1 MLKTF
6 SISVVFLIITS
17 ANSYSQT
24 LKEKDSLKI
33 LNVLEQQRIAW
44 NDNNIDEFMK
54 GYLKSDKLVFSGSN
68 GPVFGWNFVK
78 DRYIKTYS
86 TKELMGDLSFEIN
99 NLFSLSR
106 KVAILLGKF
115 NLQRKNEKLS
125 GYFTLIF
132 KKINGNW
139 YIAVSYTH
147 LTLPTTEYV

>member
-6 SISVVFLIITS
+6 SISVIFLIITS
-17 ANSYSQT
+17 TNSYSQS

-44 NDNNIDEFMK
+44 NDNDINEFMK

-78 DRYIKTYS
+78 DRYLKKYS

-99 NLFSLSR
+99 DLFLLTK

-139 YIAVSYTH
+139 YIVSDHTS
-147 LTLPTTEYV
+147 

>member
-1 MLKTF
+1 MLKIFSFSFTF
-6 SISVVFLIITS
+6 LYLISIS
-17 ANSYSQT
+17 SYSQN
-24 LKEKDSLKI
+24 LKEKDSLMI
-33 LNVLEQQRIAW
+33 LNVLNEQKIAW
-44 NDNNIDEFMK
+44 NDNNINKFMQ

-78 DRYIKTYS
+78 DRYLKTYS

-99 NLFSLSR
+99 DLFLITK

-132 KKINGNW
+132 KKISGNW
-139 YIAVSYTH
+139 YIVSDHTS
-147 LTLPTTEYV
+147 

>member
-1 MLKTF
+1 MLKTL
-6 SISVVFLIITS
+6 SISIVFLIITS

-44 NDNNIDEFMK
+44 NDNNINEFMK

-78 DRYIKTYS
+78 DRYLKTYS

-139 YIAVSYTH
+139 YIVSDHTS
-147 LTLPTTEYV
+147 

>member
-1 MLKTF
+1 MIKTF
-6 SISVVFLIITS
+6 SISFVFLFIVS
-17 ANSYSQT
+17 ASSYSQN

-44 NDNNIDEFMK
+44 NDNNINKFMQ

-78 DRYIKTYS
+78 ERYIKTYS

-99 NLFSLSR
+99 DLFLITK

-132 KKINGNW
+132 KKISGNW
-139 YIAVSYTH
+139 YIVSDHTS
-147 LTLPTTEYV
+147 

>member
-6 SISVVFLIITS
+6 SITFVFLIITS

-78 DRYIKTYS
+78 DRYLKTYS
-86 TKELMGDLSFEIN
+86 TKELMGYLSFEIN

-106 KVAILLGKF
+106 KVALLLGKF

-139 YIAVSYTH
+139 YIVSDHTS
-147 LTLPTTEYV
+147 

>member
-6 SISVVFLIITS
+6 SISIVFLIITS

-44 NDNNIDEFMK
+44 NDNDINEFMK

-78 DRYIKTYS
+78 DRYLKTYS
-86 TKELMGDLSFEIN
+86 NKELMGDLSFEIN

-115 NLQRKNEKLS
+115 NLQRNNEKLS

-139 YIAVSYTH
+139 YIVSDHTS
-147 LTLPTTEYV
+147 

>member
-44 NDNNIDEFMK
+44 NDNDINEFMK

-78 DRYIKTYS
+78 DRYHKTYS

-139 YIAVSYTH
+139 YIVSDHTS
-147 LTLPTTEYV
+147 

>member
-1 MLKTF
+1 MIKTS
-6 SISVVFLIITS
+6 SISFIFLFIVLAS
-17 ANSYSQT
+17 SYSQN

-44 NDNNIDEFMK
+44 NDNNINKFMQ
-54 GYLKSDKLVFSGSN
+54 GYLKSEKLVFSGSN

-78 DRYIKTYS
+78 DRYLKTYS

-99 NLFSLSR
+99 DLFLITK

-139 YIAVSYTH
+139 YIVSDHTS
-147 LTLPTTEYV
+147 

>member
-6 SISVVFLIITS
+6 SISFIFLIITS

-24 LKEKDSLKI
+24 LKKKDSLKI

-44 NDNNIDEFMK
+44 NNNDINEFMN

-68 GPVFGWNFVK
+68 GPIFGWNFVK
-78 DRYIKTYS
+78 VRYLKRYS
-86 TKELMGDLSFEIN
+86 TKELMGYLSFEIN
-99 NLFSLSR
+99 DLFSLSR

-139 YIAVSYTH
+139 YIVSDHTS
-147 LTLPTTEYV
+147 

>member
-6 SISVVFLIITS
+6 SISVIFLIIAST
-17 ANSYSQT
+17 NSYSQT

-44 NDNNIDEFMK
+44 NDNDINEFMK

-78 DRYIKTYS
+78 DRYLKAYS

-99 NLFSLSR
+99 NLFSLTR
-106 KVAILLGKF
+106 KVVILLGKF
-115 NLQRKNEKLS
+115 NLQRNNEKLS

-139 YIAVSYTH
+139 YIVSDHTS
-147 LTLPTTEYV
+147 

>member
-1 MLKTF
+1 MIKTSSLSF
-6 SISVVFLIITS
+6 IFLFIVLAS
-17 ANSYSQT
+17 SYSQN

-44 NDNNIDEFMK
+44 NDNNINKFMQ

-78 DRYIKTYS
+78 ERYLKTYS

-99 NLFSLSR
+99 DLFLLTK

-139 YIAVSYTH
+139 YIVSDHTS
-147 LTLPTTEYV
+147 

>member
-6 SISVVFLIITS
+6 SISVIFLIISS

-44 NDNNIDEFMK
+44 NDKDINEFMK

-78 DRYIKTYS
+78 DRYLKTYS

-139 YIAVSYTH
+139 YIVSDHTS
-147 LTLPTTEYV
+147 

>member
-44 NDNNIDEFMK
+44 NDNNINEFMK

-78 DRYIKTYS
+78 DRYLKKYS

-139 YIAVSYTH
+139 YIVSDHTS
-147 LTLPTTEYV
+147 

>member
-17 ANSYSQT
+17 ANSYSQS

-44 NDNNIDEFMK
+44 NDNDINEFMK

-78 DRYIKTYS
+78 DRYLKKYS

-139 YIAVSYTH
+139 YIVSDHTS
-147 LTLPTTEYV
+147 

>member
-1 MLKTF
+1 MIKTF
-6 SISVVFLIITS
+6 SIGFIFLFIAS
-17 ANSYSQT
+17 ASSYSQN
-24 LKEKDSLKI
+24 LKERDSLKI
-33 LNVLEQQRIAW
+33 ISVLEQQRIAW
-44 NDNNIDEFMK
+44 NDNNIKNFMH
-54 GYLKSDKLVFSGSN
+54 GYLKSDKLVFSGPN

-78 DRYIKTYS
+78 DRYLKTYS

-99 NLFSLSR
+99 DLFLLTK

-139 YIAVSYTH
+139 YIVSDHTS
-147 LTLPTTEYV
+147 

>member
-1 MLKTF
+1 MLKTL
-6 SISVVFLIITS
+6 SISIVFLIITS

-44 NDNNIDEFMK
+44 NDNDINEFMK

-68 GPVFGWNFVK
+68 GPVYGWNFVK
-78 DRYIKTYS
+78 DRYLKTYS

-139 YIAVSYTH
+139 YIVSDHTS
-147 LTLPTTEYV
+147 

>member
-6 SISVVFLIITS
+6 SIAFVFLIITS

-33 LNVLEQQRIAW
+33 LNVLEQQRVAW
-44 NDNNIDEFMK
+44 NDNDINEFMK

-78 DRYIKTYS
+78 DRYLKTYS
-86 TKELMGDLSFEIN
+86 TKELMGYLSFEIN

-106 KVAILLGKF
+106 KVAILLV
-115 NLQRKNEKLS
+115 NLIFKERMKKIS

-132 KKINGNW
+132 KKN
-139 YIAVSYTH
+139 
-147 LTLPTTEYV
+147 